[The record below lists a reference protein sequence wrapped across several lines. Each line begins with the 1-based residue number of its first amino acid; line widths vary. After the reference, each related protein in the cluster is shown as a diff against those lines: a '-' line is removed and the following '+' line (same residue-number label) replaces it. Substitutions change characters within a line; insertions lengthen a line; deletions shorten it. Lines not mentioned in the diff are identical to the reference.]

1 MYLQNKTFR
10 SWWRAFLNQLR
21 MESHWFTATLS
32 PKPTILAVW
41 TLETRILVWRKQNRR
56 SESGFLQ
63 YDFVVSAFFWSCFIC
78 WNTQRSTEG
87 RAGRAQLQNTA
98 GGEILNCVGRWQ
110 RWSVCRC
117 IGFRTTVV
125 RHCTENTQQ
134 QQTDSQHCKS
144 HNNWHEI
151 IHRINTSTLYL
162 QTNSC
167 YNMFLTHNGG
177 HDFYFL
183 NWWQMHFCA
192 GMPI

>member
-87 RAGRAQLQNTA
+87 RAGRAQLQNRA

-110 RWSVCRC
+110 RWSVCRR

-125 RHCTENTQQ
+125 RHCTENNNR
-134 QQTDSQHCKS
+134 QTVSTVNLIITGTKSSIVSILLHCIYKQTHATTCSS
-144 HNNWHEI
+144 H
-151 IHRINTSTLYL
+151 TMVDMTFS
-162 QTNSC
+162 S
-167 YNMFLTHNGG
+167 
-177 HDFYFL
+177 
-183 NWWQMHFCA
+183 
-192 GMPI
+192 